1 MGKFNH
7 TCKVCGTGY
16 NACDT
21 CLNEK
26 NYAPWRAIACTQGH
40 FQAYMVLW
48 EYGNGTLERADAR
61 EMLSKV
67 DIEGWEDY
75 PEHNRVVIAEILKD
89 DEKPLVEAVE
99 PLVLEPLVVVDAE
112 PLKAEEPV
120 VVELPKQVVA
130 VQPQGYKQPQKPYNN
145 FQKHKK

>member
-89 DEKPLVEAVE
+89 DEKPVPEVIAPVKAVE
-99 PLVLEPLVVVDAE
+99 PLAVEKPA
-112 PLKAEEPV
+112 PV
-120 VVELPKQVVA
+120 MQT
-130 VQPQGYKQPQKPYNN
+130 QPQNYGKPQPKYNNN
-145 FQKHKK
+145 FQGHKK

>member
-7 TCKVCGTGY
+7 TCKVCGSGY

-40 FQAYMVLW
+40 FQAYMTLW
-48 EYGNGTLERADAR
+48 EYGGGTLEKADAR

-67 DIEGWEDY
+67 DIEGWENY

-89 DEKPLVEAVE
+89 DERPVPEVIEPVKAVE
-99 PLVLEPLVVVDAE
+99 PLVAE
-112 PLKAEEPV
+112 KPAPV
-120 VVELPKQVVA
+120 VQT
-130 VQPQGYKQPQKPYNN
+130 QPQNSGKPQPKYNNN
-145 FQKHKK
+145 FQGHKK